1 MLINHRRLTLI
12 GIATAAVAAA
22 LLSWF
27 LLRTPVSIP
36 IQPEQAKTGS
46 PQRRLGPFSISGK
59 AYTVV
64 LTEAERLPGS
74 TQETGNT
81 VVAMQIVDAKGAV
94 QYERK
99 FPSDEIEGFS
109 DAWSVDARTITG
121 TKGAGLLIRY
131 ELDSEPSAPSPENT
145 AWWQLFGV
153 VDGML
158 KPFGGPIAVQG
169 ALLTDRETASD
180 RLEFRVWAHHFRL
193 VFPVEIN
200 WAHGQLVPAHDCR
213 NSTNDTEGCTYTVLA
228 EEELFREDL
237 TFVRLCT
244 SAVQDCAKPQRVVVH
259 KDSKVELLLAQAQV
273 KWNAGTPFPPAPDS
287 KDAMADEGEITVD
300 DDGIGLKVRV
310 DGNEGWL
317 HDEEDFT
324 ALGLPFEQ

>member
-1 MLINHRRLTLI
+1 MTRKLTLI
-12 GIATAAVAAA
+12 GIPTAALAAA

-27 LLRTPVSIP
+27 LIRTPASIP
-36 IQPEQAKTGS
+36 TEPEQATTGS

-64 LTEAERLPGS
+64 LTETERLPGS

-81 VVAMQIVDAKGAV
+81 VVSMQIVDAKGAV

-99 FPSDEIEGFS
+99 FPSESEIDGFS
-109 DAWSVDARTITG
+109 DAWSVHARTITG

-131 ELDSEPSAPSPENT
+131 ELDSEPSAPSPENA

-153 VDGML
+153 VDEML
-158 KPFGGPIAVQG
+158 KPFSGPIAVQG
-169 ALLTDRETASD
+169 ALLTDHETPSD

-193 VFPVEIN
+193 VFPVQIN
-200 WAHGQLVPAHDCR
+200 WAQGQLAPAQECQ
-213 NSTNDTEGCTYTVLA
+213 NSTNDTEGCTYSVLA
-228 EEELFREDL
+228 EDELFREDL
-237 TFVRLCT
+237 TFVRLCP
-244 SAVQDCAKPQRVVVH
+244 SAVQDCVKPQRVVVH
-259 KDSKVELLLAQAQV
+259 KHSKVEFLLAKAHV
-273 KWNAGTPFPPAPDS
+273 KWSAGMSFPPAPDG

>member
-1 MLINHRRLTLI
+1 MNKRLTLI
-12 GIATAAVAAA
+12 GIATAAVAAV
-22 LLSWF
+22 LSCF
-27 LLRTPVSIP
+27 LLRTPASIP
-36 IQPEQAKTGS
+36 IEPEHAKIGS
-46 PQRRLGPFSISGK
+46 PQRRLGPFSISDK

-64 LTEAERLPGS
+64 LTETERLPGS